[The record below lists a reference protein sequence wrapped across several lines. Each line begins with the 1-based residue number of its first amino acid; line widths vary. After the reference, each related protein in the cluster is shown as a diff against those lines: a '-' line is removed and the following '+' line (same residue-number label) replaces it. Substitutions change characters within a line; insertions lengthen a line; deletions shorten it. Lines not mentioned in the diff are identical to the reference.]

1 MEDFL
6 LEIQGLT
13 TVNLDGFNLNDINLN
28 LFPGEVHAVVGLGG
42 SGKKTLIEAIAGLV
56 DVKGDIFF
64 KGKPL
69 DFKISLLRNKGIEFI
84 FDTPSVVDELTVAE
98 NISLN
103 RYPRCGLLPFIN
115 FQGVKNNCHQALD
128 IMELDFDYNMR
139 VGKLSAEEKKNLSI
153 VRAFFNKP
161 EIVIMHEP
169 TDCLGVKSIQRLYNN
184 IYQYKNEGGSIIYIT
199 KQWKDALKVADHVS
213 VMFQGEILG
222 TVSEEEARTAP
233 ERLVN
238 MMLGN
243 ELYNRDSGGVEV
255 ENETKKI
262 LNTVFKATE
271 FLTSKYELKDV
282 LKLLAEYTTDFMKA
296 DACTIKLLD
305 EKTNTIID
313 TVDYSTNNK
322 LFAELK
328 EEVIFQLTRNDEIFY
343 AFQHDEDFF
352 KLFKGVNGVKTIVV
366 APVLIR
372 SHVTGIIQVSYRKEY
387 NYSEKEAIYLST
399 LARQAALAIE
409 DTRLMGRS
417 ALLQE
422 SHHRIKNNLQYIIS
436 LITLQKDFMGK
447 HSSRDI
453 SDTLNNIIFRIK
465 SIASVHD
472 LLSKDELGRSIINV
486 KEIVN
491 VIIEFLNTNKVKMI
505 LELDDIFISYD
516 KASAIALVINE
527 LVSNCLEH
535 AFPENNQ
542 GEVKILCCK
551 SRDRIKLIVKDN
563 GKGLPADF
571 KMDELDSLG
580 LSIVFSIVKHQ
591 FRGDIKL
598 SSVNGTQVDISIP
611 F

>member
-1 MEDFL
+1 MGDFL

-13 TVNLDGFNLNDINLN
+13 TINLEGFNLNNINLS

-42 SGKKTLIEAIAGLV
+42 SGKKSLIEAIAGLI
-56 DVKGDIFF
+56 DVKGDIFL

-103 RYPRCGLLPFIN
+103 RYPRYRLPFIN
-115 FQGVKNNCHQALD
+115 FHDVRNNCRQALD
-128 IMELDFDYNMR
+128 IMELDFNYNTR
-139 VGKLSAEEKKNLSI
+139 VGKLSTEEKKNLSI
-153 VRAFFNKP
+153 ARVFFNQP
-161 EIVIMHEP
+161 EIIIMHEP
-169 TDCLGVKSIQRLYNN
+169 TDGLGAKSIQKLYNN
-184 IYQYKNEGGSIIYIT
+184 IYRYKNKGGSIIYIT

-213 VMFQGEILG
+213 VLFQGKIQG
-222 TVSEEEARTAP
+222 TISEEDARTSP

-243 ELYNRDSGGVEV
+243 ELYNKDSSGAKV

-296 DACTIKLLD
+296 DGCTIKLLD
-305 EKTNTIID
+305 EKTSTIID
-313 TVDYSTNNK
+313 TVDYSTDNEV
-322 LFAELK
+322 FAELK
-328 EEVIFQLTRNDEIFY
+328 EEVIFKITGNDDIFY
-343 AFQHDEDFF
+343 VSKHDKNFF
-352 KLFKGVNGVKTIVV
+352 KLFKVVKGVETIVA

-372 SHVTGIIQVSYRKEY
+372 SHVTGIIQVYYRKEY

-436 LITLQKDFMGK
+436 LITLQKDFMGE
-447 HSSRDI
+447 HPSRDI
-453 SDTLNNIIFRIK
+453 GDILNNIIFRIK

-491 VIIEFLNTNKVKMI
+491 VIINFLNTTRVKMI
-505 LELDDIFISYD
+505 LELDDILISYD

-535 AFPENNQ
+535 AFAGRER
-542 GEVKILCCK
+542 GEIKISCCK
-551 SRDRIKLIVKDN
+551 NSNRIKLMVKDN
-563 GKGLPADF
+563 GKGLPANFNVD
-571 KMDELDSLG
+571 KLDSLG